1 MFKRFLQKLFDIHPD
16 SMDFRSGLNLTG
28 LPIISLEQGDK
39 VFNFILDTGSSVN
52 VIDSNILDQIEHRM
66 IDNKDASLYG
76 MEGNRLPV
84 GVCNITLGYKDKT
97 YPYDYLIRDM
107 SKAFSN
113 LKKDHGAT
121 VHGLLG
127 SSFFNKYR
135 YILDFNELI
144 AYSKA

>member
-1 MFKRFLQKLFDIHPD
+1 MFKKLLWKLFDIHPD

-28 LPIISLEQGDK
+28 LPIISLQQGDK

-52 VIDSNILDQIEHRM
+52 VIDSNILDQIEHKM
-66 IDNKDASLYG
+66 VNDTGATLYG
-76 MEGNRLPV
+76 MEGKRQPV
-84 GVCNITLGYKDKT
+84 QVCNITLSYKEKS
-97 YPYDYLIRDM
+97 YPFDYLIQDM
-107 SKAFSN
+107 SNAFSH

-127 SSFFNKYR
+127 SGFFNKYR
-135 YILDFNELI
+135 YILDFNSLI